1 MMTTATEQITDTR
14 YYVIM
19 GGKDGRTPV
28 IVEDEAV
35 WAAWYNS
42 VSWQAQMVADTWIGP
57 CRIATEARSI
67 IRSREEAPFETT
79 IVRCTYD
86 DNEAALMPVRTWRA
100 RTWQDAMTL
109 HKLACEWVEA
119 QVAAQR
125 TVR

>member
-1 MMTTATEQITDTR
+1 MMPTATEPATDTR

-57 CRIATEARSI
+57 YRIATEARSI
-67 IRSREEAPFETT
+67 IRSRDEAPFETT

-86 DNEAALMPVRTWRA
+86 DNEAALMPVRA
-100 RTWQDAMTL
+100 RRSRSWEDAERQ
-109 HKLACEWVEA
+109 HRLACEWIEDGRA
-119 QVAAQR
+119 DSN
-125 TVR
+125 